1 MVRRVTGVASKSNH
15 SPILGYSD
23 TSTVKLDFDDVPLKK
38 VKYWARRVC
47 DWFKLGG
54 FIILRS
60 SENHYHVLFD
70 ASVDWAGNCH
80 VMGWVAVE
88 SRIQKLMDYV
98 LMQLIKESSTVRVG
112 AKGKSGSPK
121 IVYRWGSQSNEIKNF
136 LEYRKKFKKINRK
149 KYLHND

>member
-1 MVRRVTGVASKSNH
+1 
-15 SPILGYSD
+15 
-23 TSTVKLDFDDVPLKK
+23 
-38 VKYWARRVC
+38 VKYWARRAR

-60 SENHYHVLFD
+60 SEGHYHVLFD
-70 ASVDWAGNCH
+70 ASVDWSGNCH

-88 SRIQKLMDYV
+88 SGFSKSVDYA

-121 IVYRWGSQSNEIKNF
+121 IVYREGSQDNEIKNF
-136 LEYRKKFKKINRK
+136 LDYRRKIKKINRK
-149 KYLHND
+149 TTIS